1 MLLIGAHEVR
11 SVLDTH
17 VLRRALADGYAALSE
32 GRTDVPARI
41 MARTPGGMLG
51 AMPGY
56 VEGIGLAAKLVSV
69 FPGNGQ
75 RDLPTHMAVVALFD
89 ESTGTPLALMDGEVI
104 TEMRTSASAALAC
117 DLLAPAAAT
126 VLTIVGA
133 GVQAAGHLTAF
144 RSVRAWTTIRV
155 ANRTPERARRLAERF
170 EGVTP
175 VDDIDEAVSG
185 ADVVACATDA
195 PSAVFDPAAFTGS
208 HVSSVGIHHE
218 LPDSLLRGA
227 LVAVQTR
234 SSVTTP
240 PPNGPAAV
248 QGMDPEDVVELGE
261 VIGGRHPGRSNRQ
274 QVTVWVSVGHAME
287 DVVAARLVHD
297 RAVAAGL
304 GVTIDV

>member
-1 MLLIGAHEVR
+1 MLLVGASEVR
-11 SVLDTH
+11 AVLDTN
-17 VLRRALADGYAALSE
+17 VLRRALASGYAALSE
-32 GRTDVPARI
+32 GRADVPTRI
-41 MARTPGGMLG
+41 MAHTATGLLG

-69 FPGNGQ
+69 FPGNSEH
-75 RDLPTHMAVVALFD
+75 DLPTHMAVVVLFD
-89 ESTGTPLALMDGEVI
+89 ETTGMPLALIDGEVI

-117 DLLAPAAAT
+117 ELLAPAEAE

-144 RSVRAWTTIRV
+144 RSVRPWTAIRV

-170 EGVTP
+170 GDVTA

-185 ADVVACATDA
+185 ADVVACTTDA

-208 HVSSVGIHHE
+208 HLSSVGIHHE

-227 LVAVQTR
+227 VVAVQTR
-234 SSVTTP
+234 AGVTTP

-248 QGMDPEDVVELGE
+248 QGMNPEDVVELGE
-261 VIGGRHPGRSNRQ
+261 VIKGRRQGRSNPE
-274 QVTVWVSVGHAME
+274 QVTAWVSVGHAME
-287 DVVAARLVHD
+287 DVVAARLSYD
-297 RAVAAGL
+297 EAVAAGL
-304 GVTIDV
+304 GMTIGL